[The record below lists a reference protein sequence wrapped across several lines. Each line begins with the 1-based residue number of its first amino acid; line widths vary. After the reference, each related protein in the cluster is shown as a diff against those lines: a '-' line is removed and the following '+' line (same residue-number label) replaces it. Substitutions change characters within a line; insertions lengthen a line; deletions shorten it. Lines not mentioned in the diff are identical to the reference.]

1 MATFLGYEEVEL
13 SRPVNGKKKVKVKCL
28 PVRKLAEYAALISL
42 EPEIIELCTEL
53 TPEEV
58 DMLSADD
65 SGKLFDKAHELNF
78 NPFSEWLKRKG
89 KAVRMKAQA
98 YGIALPE
105 ERRPMERPLQIR
117 RVDLRKHRHDMGRCI
132 GLAAA

>member
-1 MATFLGYEEVEL
+1 MENENNMATFLGYEDVEL
-13 SRPVNGKKKVKVKCL
+13 SRLVNGKKKVKVKCL

-98 YGIALPE
+98 YGMALPE
-105 ERRPMERPLQIR
+105 EAKTDGETS
-117 RVDLRKHRHDMGRCI
+117 
-132 GLAAA
+132 ANS

>member
-1 MATFLGYEEVEL
+1 MENENNMATFLGYEEVEL

-42 EPEIIELCTEL
+42 EPEIVELCTEL

-105 ERRPMERPLQIR
+105 EANDGEIS
-117 RVDLRKHRHDMGRCI
+117 
-132 GLAAA
+132 ANS